1 MSNVKSAHSF
11 LCGNFISSLTSK
23 QIRKMDE
30 SWRPEIIQE
39 IDRTNYYNIY
49 YQGFVDAMIP
59 LPSDGTNA
67 PEGTVETLV
76 MQIDRSCSIKL
87 YDRDH
92 PFHVDSIRLFLFPYD
107 IKLFAITIREENC
120 GFNRLMMCH
129 YKLCH
134 PTSYDR
140 AESTKAFVNLLE
152 PLAKLCGRPLTSL
165 PVYGNKLKIFQ
176 IIRVEKITDE
186 LLYECGMLS
195 GGGSASDL
203 SSKTA
208 PSAQYQQMLE
218 SRKLD
223 IFNNW
228 RALAL
233 LDTFTVLHTGFSSKD
248 MQRWTDSYFRL
259 IYIHALH
266 IKTMLGIVNIRFREN
281 GTPQSSLADIFNDFE
296 FRFLFHKLSYNFL
309 PQTIHNMI
317 DRSQEIED
325 ERRQTQE
332 FMQRMTE
339 AREKHRDKNLSKL
352 ILVLTLLTV
361 FSTLNDG
368 SQFIAGL
375 IRDTPSLCV
384 TRWTGGCLTG
394 IIVLGISFL
403 LFRWIRRK

>member
-1 MSNVKSAHSF
+1 MSNVQSALSF

-23 QIRKMDE
+23 QIREMDK
-30 SWRPEIIQE
+30 SWQPEIIPE
-39 IDRTNYYNIY
+39 IDRANYHNIY

-87 YDRDH
+87 NNRDH
-92 PFHVDSIRLFLFPYD
+92 TFHVDSIRIFLFPYD

-129 YKLCH
+129 YKLCR
-134 PTSYDR
+134 PSSYDR
-140 AESTKAFVNLLE
+140 TESTQEFVNLLE
-152 PLAKLCGRPLTSL
+152 PLVKLCGCSLTSL

-176 IIRVEKITDE
+176 IIQVEKITDE
-186 LLYECGMLS
+186 LLFES
-195 GGGSASDL
+195 STFSREGSASDP

-208 PSAQYQQMLE
+208 PSAQYQQMFE
-218 SRKLD
+218 SCKLD

-233 LDTFTVLHTGFSSKD
+233 LDTFTVLHIGFGPNE
-248 MQRWTDSYFRL
+248 MQKWTDSYFRL

-281 GTPQSSLADIFNDFE
+281 GTPQATLADIFNDFE

-309 PQTIHNMI
+309 PQTIHNLL
-317 DRSQEIED
+317 DRSLEIED
-325 ERRQTQE
+325 ERKQTQE

-384 TRWTGGCLTG
+384 TRWTGGCLAG
-394 IIVLGISFL
+394 IILGILLL
-403 LFRWIRRK
+403 LFLWIRRK